1 MTARTR
7 QFLAVMLFAVA
18 VGTVP
23 AGAQSQYPANPP
35 GTKNAAPWLRDLFPS
50 SYRPLPRRDTLI
62 VDAIILDGAGH
73 RLDDGELLMRG
84 GQVVAIGHD
93 LPRGGTTVID
103 ARGRWVTP
111 GLIDIH
117 SHDGTYVLP
126 QTALDAKASDVSE
139 LSDPNAAGTW
149 IESAI
154 NPQDPAFARALAG
167 GVTTLQVLPGSSPI
181 FGGRSVVLHP
191 INAATMQAM
200 KMPGAPWGLKMACGE
215 NPKGEDAEKNRGPT
229 SRQGEIAYIRD
240 AFTAA
245 DHYRQEWHGWLA
257 HGGPDAAHRPP
268 LDDPR
273 LDTLAAVLDGDIA
286 VHMHCYRADEM
297 AVMIDLA
304 KAYGFRIAAFH
315 HAVEAYKIAPLLAA
329 NHICVA
335 AWSDWWGFKMEALD
349 AIRENAAFVDATPGG
364 CVMMHSDSPF
374 LGQWLNIEAGKAAA
388 AGVRAGLVEPPEHVI
403 AWLTAN
409 PARALGLADRI
420 GSLEPGKDADAVI
433 WSGDP
438 FSVYS
443 HADLVFIDG
452 AVAFDR
458 ADAAHR
464 PRSDFE
470 LGRMP
475 EVVP

>member
-1 MTARTR
+1 MTAKMLR
-7 QFLAVMLFAVA
+7 FLAMLLFTVA
-18 VGTVP
+18 SGRAH
-23 AGAQSQYPANPP
+23 AGARPDNPAN
-35 GTKNAAPWLRDLFPS
+35 GQVPWLRDLFPS
-50 SYRPLPRRDTLI
+50 TYRPLPRTDTLI
-62 VDAIILDGAGH
+62 IHAIVLDGAGH
-73 RLDDGELLMRG
+73 RIDDGEVLMRG
-84 GQVVAIGHD
+84 GKVVAIGHD
-93 LPRGGTTVID
+93 LPRGGATSID

-126 QTALDAKASDVSE
+126 WTALDSKASDVSE

-154 NPQDPAFARALAG
+154 NPQDMAFAKALAG
-167 GVTTLQVLPGSSPI
+167 GVTTLQVLPGSNPI
-181 FGGRSVVLHP
+181 FGGRTVVLHP
-191 INAATMQAM
+191 INATTAQAM

-215 NPKGEDAEKNRGPT
+215 NPKGEDVDRGRGPT
-229 SRQGEIAYIRD
+229 SRQGEIEYIRN
-240 AFTAA
+240 AFIAA
-245 DHYRQEWHGWLA
+245 DHYRHEWRNWLA
-257 HGGPDAAHRPP
+257 HGDAKGAPQ
-268 LDDPR
+268 DDPK

-315 HAVEAYKIAPLLAA
+315 HAVEAYKIAPLLAV
-329 NHICVA
+329 NHICTVV
-335 AWSDWWGFKMEALD
+335 WSDWWGFKMEALD
-349 AIRENAAFVDATPGG
+349 AIRENAAFVDVTPGG
-364 CVMMHSDSPF
+364 CTMMHSDSPF

-388 AGVRAGLVEPPEHVI
+388 AGVRAGLPEPPEHII
-403 AWLTAN
+403 AWLTTN

-420 GSLEPGKDADAVI
+420 GSLEPGKDGDVVI
-433 WSGDP
+433 WSGNP

-443 HADLVFIDG
+443 RADMVFIDG

-458 ADAAHR
+458 ADVARR

-475 EVVP
+475 GGAP